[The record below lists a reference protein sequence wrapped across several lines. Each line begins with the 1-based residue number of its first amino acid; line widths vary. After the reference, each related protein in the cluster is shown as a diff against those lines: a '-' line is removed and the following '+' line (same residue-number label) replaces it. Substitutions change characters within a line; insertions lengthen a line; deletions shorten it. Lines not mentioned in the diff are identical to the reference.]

1 YKKIYKKYWIW
12 KIHMMKYIH
21 YILSPLFYLS
31 IAMAGRIF
39 TTAGVHS
46 WYPGLV
52 KPDFTPPG
60 SIIGIVWTV
69 IYILSALSL
78 ILFVNAARGKSSL
91 YPVISLYAIN
101 GILNALWSYIFFTRH
116 MLGLA
121 VVDAV
126 LIGITVALII
136 VFVYRY
142 SKAATLL
149 LIPYLLWVTFASY
162 LTYVIYRMN

>member
-1 YKKIYKKYWIW
+1 MNKYT
-12 KIHMMKYIH
+12 Y

-31 IAMAGRIF
+31 IATAGRIF
-39 TTAGVHS
+39 TARGVHS
-46 WYPGLV
+46 WYPALV

-78 ILFVNAARGKSSL
+78 ILFVNTARGKPSF
-91 YPVISLYAIN
+91 YPVISLYVVN
-101 GILNALWSYIFFTRH
+101 GILNALWSCIFFTRH

-136 VFVYRY
+136 VFVLQY
-142 SKAATLL
+142 SKAASLL

-162 LTYVIYRMN
+162 LTYAIYRMN